1 MGLASGDDLRVVCS
15 GSPHFTPLY
24 GAGPLAK
31 KPNYSFEK
39 RKKEQDRKAKKDEK
53 LARKR
58 ENAELRRTSDEDPD
72 LAGIKLGPQDAEPEE
87 GEQDEDA
94 AEE

>member
-1 MGLASGDDLRVVCS
+1 MLSL
-15 GSPHFTPLY
+15 TPRHLPPY

-58 ENAELRRTSDEDPD
+58 ENAELRKTSDEDPD

-87 GEQDEDA
+87 GEQDEESDTPD
-94 AEE
+94 E